1 MTNEHQRFSS
11 FDLVSTKD
19 SRNVYKAFQAGK
31 VITKFLFNNGT
42 GSCTESHLYQ
52 SLFNHLDHYTTLYCH
67 IGSELVFEPEGDFF
81 YIRGLDLDEDESN
94 ATALKIQATL
104 ILLGSIFTR
113 RGFNLE
119 HLSSIQYG
127 IDDNDLIY
135 LKAQSESLDILKAC
149 KLENWEDAL
158 SFLVKRNIAF
168 YNHHNNLILTS
179 AGQYF
184 LNKLV
189 DSYNSRPE
197 DERPVG

>member
-11 FDLVSTKD
+11 FDLVSAKD

-42 GSCTESHLYQ
+42 GSYTESHLYQ
-52 SLFNHLDHYTTLYCH
+52 SLFNHLDHYTTLYSH

-81 YIRGLDLDEDESN
+81 YIRGLNLDEDESD

-104 ILLGSIFTR
+104 ILLGNIFTR

-135 LKAQSESLDILKAC
+135 LKAQSGSLDILKAC
-149 KLENWEDAL
+149 KLEGWEDAL

-189 DSYNSRPE
+189 DSYSSRPE
-197 DERPVG
+197 NERPVG